1 MSDTKPKKKPGPPKG
16 TPKVPNS
23 GGSRKGKPNKVTAK
37 AREVIAEVID
47 GTAPRVQAWIDAVA
61 ETDPKGALQ
70 AYIALLEFGVPK
82 LARTEVSGPDGGPQ
96 EHQTTLVIKG
106 IVPDA

>member
-1 MSDTKPKKKPGPPKG
+1 MSDESRHKKKPGPPTG

-23 GGSRKGKPNKVTAK
+23 GGSRKGKPNKVTTK

-70 AYIALLEFGVPK
+70 AYTALLEFGVPK
-82 LARTEVSGPDGGPQ
+82 LARTELTGLDGGP
-96 EHQTTLVIKG
+96 LVIRAS
-106 IVPDA
+106 DADERL